1 MQRAVILAM
10 LAGLLCAAPVRA
22 DGPAASAKELYLQG
36 QKYYDLGEFERAID
50 LFKRSYEVEARP
62 QLLFNIA
69 QAYRFAGNPERAH
82 FFYNAF
88 LRNLPKA
95 PNRAEVEK
103 FIAMMAEAMKKLP
116 APSASPEPS
125 ASPSPSPLA
134 SPSPSP
140 SSSPSSSPSPSAS
153 PVAIPGPDVVAA
165 GTDPSPSPSAPAGP
179 TDRSRPIYKKW
190 WFWAGIGALA
200 AGTVAVVVVTSSGG
214 GVDNP
219 NTDFPTMTLFN

>member
-1 MQRAVILAM
+1 MQRAVILAV

-22 DGPAASAKELYLQG
+22 EGPAASAKDLYLQG
-36 QKYYDLGEFERAID
+36 QKYYDLGEFERAIE

-116 APSASPEPS
+116 AVSPLPSPSPSVSPSPEPS
-125 ASPSPSPLA
+125 ASPSPVTSPA
-134 SPSPSP
+134 
-140 SSSPSSSPSPSAS
+140 PSAS
-153 PVAIPGPDVVAA
+153 PVAIPPPDRVAA
-165 GTDPSPSPSAPAGP
+165 GTDPSPTPSTPAAPA
-179 TDRSRPIYKKW
+179 DRSRPIYKKW

-219 NTDFPTMTLFN
+219 STDFPTMTLFN

>member
-1 MQRAVILAM
+1 MQRAVILAA
-10 LAGLLCAAPVRA
+10 LAALLCAAPVRA
-22 DGPAASAKELYLQG
+22 EAPSAGGSAKDLYLQG
-36 QKYYDLGEFERAID
+36 QKYYDLGEYNRAIE
-50 LFKRSYEVEARP
+50 LFKSSYEVEARP

-103 FIAMMAEAMKKLP
+103 FIAMMAEAMKKQPLP
-116 APSASPEPS
+116 SPSPSASPEPS

-134 SPSPSP
+134 SPL
-140 SSSPSSSPSPSAS
+140 PSPSAS
-153 PVAIPGPDVVAA
+153 PVAIPPPDRVAA
-165 GTDPSPSPSAPAGP
+165 GTDPSPTPTAPAAP
-179 TDRSRPIYKKW
+179 AERSRPIYKKW

-219 NTDFPTMTLFN
+219 STDFPTMTLFN